1 MIVMAV
7 LALFLLVWQIRG
19 EENYLIAVL
28 ENAIVTIKKAVRR
41 YL

>member
-19 EENYLIAVL
+19 EENYLTTVFG
-28 ENAIVTIKKAVRR
+28 ERYRDYQKAVRR